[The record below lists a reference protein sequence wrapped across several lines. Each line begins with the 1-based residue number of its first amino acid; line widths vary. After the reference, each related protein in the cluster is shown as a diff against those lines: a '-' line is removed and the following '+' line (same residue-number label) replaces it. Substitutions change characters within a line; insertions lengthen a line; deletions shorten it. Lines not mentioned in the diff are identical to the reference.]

1 MKRFLTSSG
10 FKQMSENPT
19 VVRLTT
25 PSAALLKAAFKS
37 APDHPTLH
45 EIRVR
50 GGEAA
55 ERLRDMPRPR

>member
-1 MKRFLTSSG
+1 
-10 FKQMSENPT
+10 MSENPT